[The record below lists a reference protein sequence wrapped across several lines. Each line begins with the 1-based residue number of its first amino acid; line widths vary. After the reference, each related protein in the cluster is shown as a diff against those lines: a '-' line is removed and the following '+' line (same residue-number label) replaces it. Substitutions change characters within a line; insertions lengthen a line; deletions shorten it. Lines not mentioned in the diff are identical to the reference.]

1 MSIKDIAKKHK
12 VDVDVLKQE
21 LKKGIQKE
29 KEEHTGNVKRAA
41 RIAMDHLV
49 EDPKYYTKLAKV
61 KLEENKSISYI
72 KPNFDFE
79 WEEAIRYPEF
89 EQIGKDKWLEI
100 VKKGSTIKY
109 SKIKDYLGNV
119 DLDFENLEEPK
130 KQRFNKAF
138 EQGRI
143 EAPIVVKFDEDS
155 YDLLAGNTRLSGLVK
170 NNIDPTLWVINIPTA
185 VNENQLNKD
194 LVSEFMKHVMGELK
208 LEKLPKI
215 TLSKDSQEA
224 IDLRSWGGY
233 QPSNKSIHIIIAKRH
248 PADIFRTLAHEL
260 VHYKQDL
267 EGRLTPESG
276 ATGSD
281 DENEANSRAAVIMRN
296 FAYNKPN
303 LFEHL
308 TNIK

>member
-1 MSIKDIAKKHK
+1 MSVKDIAKKHK

-100 VKKGSTIKY
+100 AKKGSTIKY

-194 LVSEFMKHVMGELK
+194 LVSEFMKHVMDELK

-308 TNIK
+308 TNTK